1 MAEISREWRGRSCWQ
16 CFFPALFPW
25 LLVFWSFWSFV
36 AETMSL
42 LGGSGGSVAAGM
54 DTVVGAVSW
63 TSAPWLPVILEFRF
77 DDPGGSS
84 QASVSMPKTSRTL
97 LSFNISLSH
106 LKPGIS
112 NTYTQDQVCLQYFN
126 CMTSSRCLD
135 FNEFPAFLT
144 AKKKS
149 LPNVNWV

>member
-1 MAEISREWRGRSCWQ
+1 M
-16 CFFPALFPW
+16 
-25 LLVFWSFWSFV
+25 
-36 AETMSL
+36 
-42 LGGSGGSVAAGM
+42 
-54 DTVVGAVSW
+54 
-63 TSAPWLPVILEFRF
+63 ILEFGF

-97 LSFNISLSH
+97 LSFNIPLIH

-112 NTYTQDQVCLQYFN
+112 NTYTQDQVCLQYFVN

-144 AKKKS
+144 AKKKKPS
-149 LPNVNWV
+149 KRELSVIKVETPA